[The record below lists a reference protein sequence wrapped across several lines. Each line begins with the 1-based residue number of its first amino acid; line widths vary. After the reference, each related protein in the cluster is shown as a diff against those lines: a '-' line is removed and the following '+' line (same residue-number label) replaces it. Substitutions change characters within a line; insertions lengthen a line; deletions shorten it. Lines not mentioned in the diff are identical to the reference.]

1 MVKKTRK
8 YKKYKSKNKLT
19 MVARVKSTKNKLIK
33 YGGESIPEEQEQEQ
47 SQPQSQ
53 VEDSEQS
60 KENDELI
67 KKIEDNH
74 SINNLMPKFSLGD
87 SKILKGMI
95 NLSEALAM
103 QMMDKTAQFF
113 NLDLSDSNSRF
124 KQRLEELKIIL
135 NDPENKKLM
144 RELMGNFAELGAIS
158 LEASAPFIEKL
169 IVEIFDKLTV
179 IGNEFGK
186 AGIKIALNTMTE
198 IPGYGVIIGS
208 VRSASNAAEA
218 VLASTNAASQIITTT
233 SDNVNAAVQNFDK
246 LLKEKQDVI
255 DRTTESINN
264 FSNNMKNMPNNIPQ
278 EQPEVQ
284 SEIQPEIK
292 QGGNKGGKSKTKKN
306 VRFNI

>member
-8 YKKYKSKNKLT
+8 YKKYKLKNKLT
-19 MVARVKSTKNKLIK
+19 RFARVKSRRVKSTKNKLIK
-33 YGGESIPEEQEQEQ
+33 YGGESIPESKVEEQ
-47 SQPQSQ
+47 SN
-53 VEDSEQS
+53 SEQDVQS

-67 KKIEDNH
+67 KKIEDSH
-74 SINNLMPKFSLGD
+74 SINNLMPNFSLGD
-87 SKILKGMI
+87 SKILKGMT
-95 NLSEALAM
+95 NLSQALAM
-103 QMMDKTAQFF
+103 KMMDKTSEFF
-113 NLDLSDSNSRF
+113 NLDLSDSDDKI

-158 LEASAPFIEKL
+158 LEASSPFIEKL

-218 VLASTNAASQIITTT
+218 VLASTNAASEIITTT
-233 SDNVNAAVQNFDK
+233 SDNVNAAVQTFDK

-264 FSNNMKNMPNNIPQ
+264 FSNNMKSMPNNISQEQ
-278 EQPEVQ
+278 EQPQV
-284 SEIQPEIK
+284 K
-292 QGGNKGGKSKTKKN
+292 QGGNKRGKSKTKKN

>member
-19 MVARVKSTKNKLIK
+19 RFARTKNKLIK
-33 YGGESIPEEQEQEQ
+33 YGGESIPETK
-47 SQPQSQ
+47 

-60 KENDELI
+60 KDKENDELM

-74 SINNLMPKFSLGD
+74 SINNLIPKFSLGE
-87 SKILKGMI
+87 SKMLKGMI
-95 NLSEALAM
+95 NLSESLAM
-103 QMMDKTAQFF
+103 KMMDKTAQVF
-113 NLDLSDSNSRF
+113 NLDLSDSDRF
-124 KQRLEELKIIL
+124 KQRLEELKVIL

-158 LEASAPFIEKL
+158 LEASSPFIEKL
-169 IVEIFDKLTV
+169 IVEIYDKLTV

-186 AGIKIALNTMTE
+186 AGIKIALNTLTE
-198 IPGYGVIIGS
+198 IPGYGVIVGS

-218 VLASTNAASQIITTT
+218 VLASTNAANEIITTT

-264 FSNNMKNMPNNIPQ
+264 FSNNMKKMPNDISQEQPQ
-278 EQPEVQ
+278 EQL
-284 SEIQPEIK
+284 QPQLK
-292 QGGNKGGKSKTKKN
+292 QGGKNKTKKN
-306 VRFNI
+306 VRFHI